1 MKADTRLFGSID
13 IEDKKIIDLPNGII
27 GFPNLKKFALIY
39 DKDSEDKNTIMWLQ
53 SMDEPKFALPV
64 IQPAVIFQDYNPVVN
79 DELLLS
85 IGNLTEENLYV
96 LVTVRVPTDITDMSV
111 NLKAPFIINTD
122 TMKAAQI
129 IVENED
135 YQIRFPIYHL
145 LKDKKEA
152 GN

>member
-1 MKADTRLFGSID
+1 
-13 IEDKKIIDLPNGII
+13 
-27 GFPNLKKFALIY
+27 
-39 DKDSEDKNTIMWLQ
+39 
-53 SMDEPKFALPV
+53 MDEPKFALPV
-64 IQPAVIFQDYNPVVN
+64 IQPSVIFQDYNPVVN

>member
-13 IEDKKIIDLPNGII
+13 IEDKKIINLPNGII

-64 IQPAVIFQDYNPVVN
+64 IQPSVIFQDYNPVVN